1 MSAESA
7 AGSPPNAVAPGGS
20 AAVVAAPPGV
30 TRPQVEALLGDVFKL
45 MEYPAKLDFKDMP
58 DGSLGVAV
66 HFDAAGGELPGITP
80 GKRSYLVDCVQFWLN
95 KVVNRPNVPRRWV
108 NLGVNAFPEPRQQ
121 QPQQHG
127 GEHAGANGSNGAK
140 TPAPA
145 TAAPAAKK
153 DAPKKDEKKHDEKK
167 HDRPKREQQADE
179 RTFKPAPDPRITAV
193 AKSLAEKSAKH
204 GRVYAV
210 MALSGDQRALMLQA
224 GDEVKGQKTKAE
236 GEGHWR
242 RLVFVPDKLTPI
254 SKKQVM
260 PDYDDEGDEDE

>member
-1 MSAESA
+1 MSESA
-7 AGSPPNAVAPGGS
+7 AE
-20 AAVVAAPPGV
+20 VVAAPPGV
-30 TRPQVEALLGDVFKL
+30 TRPQVESLLGDVFKL
-45 MEYPAKLDFKDMP
+45 MEYPAKLDFKDMA

-108 NLGVNAFPEPRQQ
+108 NLGINAFPEPRQQ
-121 QPQQHG
+121 GQQQPKEPREPKEPKEPKE
-127 GEHAGANGSNGAK
+127 EHAPAEKNGNGAK

-145 TAAPAAKK
+145 SAAPVKK
-153 DAPKKDEKKHDEKK
+153 HEKHEEKKHE
-167 HDRPKREQQADE
+167 RPGRRESQTDE
-179 RTFKPAPDPRITAV
+179 RTFKPAADPRITAV

-224 GDEVKGQKTKAE
+224 GDEVKGQRTKAE

-242 RLVFVPDKLTPI
+242 RVVFVPDKLTPI

>member
-7 AGSPPNAVAPGGS
+7 

-121 QPQQHG
+121 QPQQQS
-127 GEHAGANGSNGAK
+127 GEHAGPNGSNGAK
-140 TPAPA
+140 TPAAASPA
-145 TAAPAAKK
+145 AAAPGKK
-153 DAPKKDEKKHDEKK
+153 DAPKKDEKKHEEKK
-167 HDRPKREQQADE
+167 HERPKREAQADE